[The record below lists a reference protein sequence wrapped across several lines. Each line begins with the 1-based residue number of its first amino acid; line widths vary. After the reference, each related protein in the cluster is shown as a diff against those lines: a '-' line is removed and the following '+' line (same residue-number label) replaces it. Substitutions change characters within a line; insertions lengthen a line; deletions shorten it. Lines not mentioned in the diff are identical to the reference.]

1 MSRGV
6 ATVHFMAE
14 LAVIRGA
21 VGAWLATLIAAMVAL
36 LTAAVLPR
44 WVNVTDGVTRADVG
58 LWQTC
63 RPYGSIYN
71 CTRLNSRTTT
81 GQRLRP
87 PFQSICKLV
96 LADSQNDWERYI
108 KIQCGVNLGFGA
120 ISV

>member
-1 MSRGV
+1 MVDLSV
-6 ATVHFMAE
+6 V
-14 LAVIRGA
+14 RGA
-21 VGAWLATLIAAMVAL
+21 VGAWLVTLIAAMIAL

-44 WVNVTDGVTRADVG
+44 WVKVSVDTDGVVEADVG

-87 PFQSICKLV
+87 FVRYRQSEL
-96 LADSQNDWERYI
+96 
-108 KIQCGVNLGFGA
+108 LGEML
-120 ISV
+120 